1 MPNSTIGVRV
11 ASRRVLL
18 ALLSVLAC
26 GAQPCVL
33 TIAAAS
39 DLAPL
44 QNSFVVQFKKTHSC
58 KLVFTFSSSGQLAS
72 QIEQGAP
79 YDLYLS
85 ASQDL
90 VRKLAD
96 RGLVERASIV
106 VFARGRLGLWAPASS
121 QPIDLRDLSTA
132 QYKKISIANP
142 SHAPYGM
149 AAKQALQ
156 SVGHWGDLKDK
167 LVLAENVRQALQFAE
182 TGNVD
187 AVIASWSLLR
197 TKPGASLL
205 DLKLHQEIRHTA
217 GIVKRSSN
225 QASSRAFADWLA
237 RGEGRKI
244 LQEAGFY

>member
-1 MPNSTIGVRV
+1 MAIGPIGACVT
-11 ASRRVLL
+11 SRRVLL
-18 ALLSVLAC
+18 ALLTSLAC
-26 GAQPCVL
+26 AAQPCVL

-39 DLAPL
+39 DLGPFR
-44 QNSFVVQFKKTHSC
+44 NSFAEQFQKTHSC
-58 KLVFTFSSSGQLAS
+58 RLVFTFSSSGQLAS

-79 YDLYLS
+79 YNLYLS
-85 ASQDL
+85 ANEEL
-90 VRKLAD
+90 VRKLGE
-96 RGLVERASIV
+96 RGLIEPSTIA
-106 VFARGRLGLWAPASS
+106 VFARGRLGLWAPASG
-121 QPIDLRDLSTA
+121 QPINLRDLSAA
-132 QYKKISIANP
+132 QYKKIAIANP

-149 AAKQALQ
+149 AAKQALEK
-156 SVGHWGDLKDK
+156 VGRWEGLRDR

-197 TKPGASLL
+197 TKPGAILL

-225 QASSRAFADWLA
+225 QVSSRVFVDWLA

-244 LQEAGFY
+244 LLEAGFY

>member
-1 MPNSTIGVRV
+1 MAR
-11 ASRRVLL
+11 LL
-18 ALLSVLAC
+18 LVLLSVVVCA
-26 GAQPCVL
+26 AQPCVL

-39 DLAPL
+39 DLAPFR
-44 QNSFVVQFKKTHSC
+44 NAFVAQFNNAPSC

-72 QIEQGAP
+72 QIEHGAP

-85 ASQDL
+85 ASEDL

-96 RGLVERASIV
+96 RGLVEPASIV
-106 VFARGRLGLWAPASS
+106 VFARGRLGLWAPAST
-121 QPIDLRDLSTA
+121 QPINLRDLASA
-132 QYKKISIANP
+132 HYKKIAIANP

-149 AAKQALQ
+149 AAKQALEKA
-156 SVGHWGDLKDK
+156 GRWEGLKDK

-197 TKPGASLL
+197 TKPGASLI
-205 DLKLHQEIRHTA
+205 DLKLHSEIRQTL
-217 GIVKRSSN
+217 GIMKASSN
-225 QASSRAFADWLA
+225 KVASRAFADWLA
-237 RGEGRKI
+237 QGDGRKL